1 MTLRTPPALITA
13 RSGFASG
20 PDQPV
25 GPEIPAAERPG
36 RLAGVALML
45 GSGMANQAGAS
56 AGALAFPVIGP
67 LGVVAIRQW
76 VATTVLWATARP
88 KPRAFTPAQWRP
100 VLALALVYAVM
111 NLTLYTAI
119 DRVGLG
125 LAVTLEFL
133 GPLAVALAGS
143 RRRLDAACAVVAA
156 AAVLVL
162 IHPAPS
168 TDYLGIGMGLLAA
181 VCWGCYILLNRS
193 IGRRLPGLEGS
204 AAAATVS
211 ALIYV
216 PVGAAWLAFHQPTME
231 AVGGALAAG
240 VLSSSVPLLA
250 DLLALRRVPA
260 QFFGMFMS
268 VQPVFAALAGLVI
281 LGQQLSWTSWL
292 AIGVIVAVNTIAV
305 RAQRPPPTPGARPG
319 RTGCLR
325 GRPARSSAGRAPRA
339 RRGRWRPGRPGA
351 APRWPGAHP

>member
-1 MTLRTPPALITA
+1 MALRSPSSPDLITA
-13 RSGFASG
+13 RSGRAPQPAEPEPARAQAA
-20 PDQPV
+20 PD
-25 GPEIPAAERPG
+25 GRSG

-45 GSGMANQAGAS
+45 GSGMSNQLGAS

-76 VATTVLWATARP
+76 VAAAVLWAAARP

-100 VLALALVYAVM
+100 VLALAVVYAVM

-133 GPLAVALAGS
+133 GPLTVALAGS
-143 RRRLDAACAVVAA
+143 RRRLDAVCALVAA

-168 TDYLGIGMGLLAA
+168 TDYAGIGVGLVSA
-181 VCWGCYILLNRS
+181 VCWGCYILLNRT
-193 IGRRLPGLEGS
+193 IGRQLPGLEGS
-204 AAAATVS
+204 ATAATIS
-211 ALIYV
+211 AGAYL
-216 PVGAAWLAFHQPTME
+216 PVGAVWLAFHHPT
-231 AVGGALAAG
+231 AAALGGALAAG
-240 VLSSSVPLLA
+240 VLSSAVPLLA

-260 QFFGMFMS
+260 QFFGVFSS

-281 LGQQLSWTSWL
+281 LSQHLGWASWL

-305 RAQRPPPTPGARPG
+305 RAQRA
-319 RTGCLR
+319 
-325 GRPARSSAGRAPRA
+325 
-339 RRGRWRPGRPGA
+339 
-351 APRWPGAHP
+351 

>member
-1 MTLRTPPALITA
+1 
-13 RSGFASG
+13 
-20 PDQPV
+20 
-25 GPEIPAAERPG
+25 
-36 RLAGVALML
+36 ML
-45 GSGMANQAGAS
+45 GSGMANQVGAS

-76 VATTVLWATARP
+76 VAATVLWATARP
-88 KPRAFTPAQWRP
+88 KPRAFTAAQWRP
-100 VLALALVYAVM
+100 VLTLALVYAVM

-133 GPLAVALAGS
+133 GPLSVALFGTTLSGTTLPGS
-143 RRRLDAACAVVAA
+143 RRRRDVVCAVVAA

-168 TDYLGIGMGLLAA
+168 TDYLGIGLGLLAA
-181 VCWGCYILLNRS
+181 VCWACYIVLNRS

-204 AAAATVS
+204 ATAAAVS
-211 ALIYV
+211 ALAYV
-216 PVGAAWLAFHQPTME
+216 PAGAVWLTFHPPTL
-231 AVGGALAAG
+231 AALGGALAAG
-240 VLSSSVPLLA
+240 VLSSAVPLLA

-281 LGQQLSWTSWL
+281 LGQRLIWTSWL
-292 AIGVIVAVNTIAV
+292 AIGVIVAVNTVAV
-305 RAQRPPPTPGARPG
+305 RAQRG
-319 RTGCLR
+319 
-325 GRPARSSAGRAPRA
+325 
-339 RRGRWRPGRPGA
+339 
-351 APRWPGAHP
+351 

>member
-1 MTLRTPPALITA
+1 MALRTSPDRTEPQAPAEPA
-13 RSGFASG
+13 APASQRSGH
-20 PDQPV
+20 
-25 GPEIPAAERPG
+25 
-36 RLAGVALML
+36 LTGVALML
-45 GSGMANQAGAS
+45 ASGLSNQVGAS

-76 VATTVLWATARP
+76 VAATVLWATARP

-143 RRRLDAACAVVAA
+143 RRRRDAACAVVAA

-168 TDYLGIGMGLLAA
+168 TDYLGVGVGLLAA
-181 VCWGCYILLNRS
+181 VCWACYILLNRT

-204 AAAATVS
+204 ATAATVS
-211 ALIYV
+211 ALAYL
-216 PVGAAWLAFHQPTME
+216 PVGVAWLVFHHPT
-231 AVGGALAAG
+231 AAALGGALAAG
-240 VLSSSVPLLA
+240 VLSSAVPLLA

-260 QFFGMFMS
+260 QFFGVFMS
-268 VQPVFAALAGLVI
+268 VNPVFAALAGLVI
-281 LGQQLSWTSWL
+281 LGQHLGWSAWL
-292 AIGVIVAVNTIAV
+292 AIVVIVAVNTFAV
-305 RAQRPPPTPGARPG
+305 SAQRT
-319 RTGCLR
+319 
-325 GRPARSSAGRAPRA
+325 
-339 RRGRWRPGRPGA
+339 
-351 APRWPGAHP
+351 

>member
-1 MTLRTPPALITA
+1 MALRTSPDLDPPATPEA
-13 RSGFASG
+13 PAG
-20 PDQPV
+20 PATPSS
-25 GPEIPAAERPG
+25 G
-36 RLAGVALML
+36 RLTGVALML
-45 GSGMANQAGAS
+45 SSGLANQVGAS

-76 VATTVLWATARP
+76 VAATVLWVTARP
-88 KPRAFTPAQWRP
+88 KPRAFTRAQWRP
-100 VLALALVYAVM
+100 VLTLALVYAVM

-133 GPLAVALAGS
+133 GPLTVALAGS

-156 AAVLVL
+156 GAVLVL

-168 TDYLGIGMGLLAA
+168 TDYLGIGVGLLAA
-181 VCWGCYILLNRS
+181 LCWGCYILLNRT

-211 ALIYV
+211 ALAYV
-216 PVGAAWLAFHQPTME
+216 PAGVVWLVFHHPTVL
-231 AVGGALAAG
+231 ALGGALAAG
-240 VLSSSVPLLA
+240 VLSSAVPLLC

-281 LGQQLSWTSWL
+281 LGQHLGWTAWL
-292 AIGVIVAVNTIAV
+292 AIAVIVAVNAV
-305 RAQRPPPTPGARPG
+305 AVTSQPG
-319 RTGCLR
+319 
-325 GRPARSSAGRAPRA
+325 
-339 RRGRWRPGRPGA
+339 
-351 APRWPGAHP
+351 